1 MELVWDLLTQEGGQ
15 EPEVLGAWPYH
26 DFSHLCFR
34 PARDVVPLPPA
45 AWGREKSHKRW
56 NTHEWDLLGAAE
68 QLCKGLWSPS
78 PGAGAFWNE
87 THRNIFFKCAAFSST
102 TP

>member
-1 MELVWDLLTQEGGQ
+1 MELVWGLLTQEGGQ

-45 AWGREKSHKRW
+45 AWGRDKSHKRW

-78 PGAGAFWNE
+78 PRRRRLLE
-87 THRNIFFKCAAFSST
+87 RNSQKYFL
-102 TP
+102 